1 MRLDQNLLLQE
12 KLQPKC
18 LISNPNFDA
27 YSTETDTPKNEAV
40 GGGAGKS
47 TSEGKVFKFP
57 ALDDSFSSGS
67 LVDSERNSMRN
78 EERPS
83 AIDVSM
89 SNLMLCHFG

>member
-1 MRLDQNLLLQE
+1 MLLDQNLLLQE
-12 KLQPKC
+12 KMQPKC

-27 YSTETDTPKNEAV
+27 YSTETDTPKNESIA
-40 GGGAGKS
+40 GGAGKS
-47 TSEGKVFKFP
+47 NTEGKVFKFP

-67 LVDSERNSMRN
+67 PGDSNRNSMRN